1 MFETLPNLTPAM
13 LSRMVKGVK
22 TDSNGETL

>member
-1 MFETLPNLTPAM
+1 MYKTLPNLTPAM

-22 TDSNGETL
+22 TDSNGKTL